1 MHMDYCVRFAG
12 RTLIALAVACSVAA
26 QAQTVET
33 RIGPVSMEGELPAHE
48 SIPKLYAELDF
59 QQATQSYLWA
69 LPLVSYAQWQEEFQ
83 SKLGAK
89 SGDLMV
95 LTSYEDKLGVITAN
109 ATTPYILGFVDLN
122 ETGPLVIELPP
133 GPTAGG
139 VGDFW
144 QRAIID
150 MGETGPDKGKGGKY
164 LVMPPGAE
172 LPADAG
178 NYYVA
183 KSETMNVL
191 VGFRVLEA
199 DPAKGKALVE
209 QFNMYPYSQ
218 RSAPAKTKLLTPGGK
233 AWSGTQPRGMAYWQR
248 LHQILQREP
257 VNERDR
263 FYMAMLASLGIE
275 KDKAFQPTSLQRKA

>member
-1 MHMDYCVRFAG
+1 MHGAIRAAG
-12 RTLIALAVACSVAA
+12 FSLMTMFVSCGVGA
-26 QAQTVET
+26 QDLDT
-33 RIGPVSMEGELPAHE
+33 RIGKIAMEGELPAHE
-48 SIPKLYAELDF
+48 SIAQLYAELDF

-69 LPLVSYAQWQEEFQ
+69 LPLVSYAQWQEEFRD
-83 SKLGAK
+83 KLGAR

-95 LTSYEDKLGVITAN
+95 LNSYEDKLGVITAN

-150 MGETGPDKGKGGKY
+150 MGQTGPDKGKGGKY
-164 LVMPPGAE
+164 LVLPPGAE
-172 LPADAG
+172 PPADAG
-178 NYYVA
+178 KYYLA

-191 VGFRVLEA
+191 VGFRVLDP

-209 QFNMYPYSQ
+209 
-218 RSAPAKTKLLTPGGK
+218 
-233 AWSGTQPRGMAYWQR
+233 PR
-248 LHQILQREP
+248 L
-257 VNERDR
+257 
-263 FYMAMLASLGIE
+263 
-275 KDKAFQPTSLQRKA
+275 